1 MFVRS
6 KKVGNWTYLQIVEN
20 RREDGKVRQR
30 VVASLGRLDRLR
42 ESGDLDS
49 LIRSAVRFS
58 ESVLVVSAHRKGKA
72 VEVSNRRIGAGL
84 VFERLWKELGCK
96 EVIGAL
102 QSPRYFQFSLER
114 AVFLTVL
121 HRLFS
126 PGSDRAAEKWKEAYA
141 LEGCADL
148 ALHQLYRAMDW
159 LGEELPAAKQAAHT
173 RYSPRCVKDEVE
185 ERLFARRRDLFTK
198 LDLVFFDTTSL
209 RFDGRGGRELGRW
222 GHSKDK
228 RPECRQ
234 MIVGVVLDGE
244 GVPVC
249 CEMWPGNT
257 TDAKVLVPLA
267 MRLQRRFG
275 IENVCVVADRGMVS
289 EEVLEEIEAMGW
301 GYIVGARLRT
311 VKEVRDQVLSH
322 PGRYREVIPARSKG
336 KDPAPL
342 KVKEVRIEER
352 RYVLCLNED
361 EKQGD
366 AESRQAIVESLRRKL
381 EGSDKALV
389 GNKGYRRFLKKRK
402 GGFQIDEEK
411 MEAEARFDGKWVLR
425 TNLELQTC
433 ETALKYKQLW
443 MVEEMIRSL
452 KSVLRTRPVYHQ
464 SDSAIRGHV
473 FCSFLAL
480 MLRKELQQRLDEAGR
495 NVEWD
500 DLIRDLDR
508 LEEIE
513 IEADSRRFML
523 RTQTKGVA
531 GIVCQTAGVALP
543 PTVRRLGE
551 EKAP

>member
-6 KKVGNWTYLQIVEN
+6 KRVGNWTYLQIVEN
-20 RREDGKVRQR
+20 RREKGRVRQR
-30 VVASLGRLDRLR
+30 VVASLGRLDRLQA
-42 ESGDLDS
+42 SGELDS

-58 ESVLVVSAHRKGKA
+58 ESVLAVSAHRKGKA
-72 VEVSNRRIGAGL
+72 VEVSNRRIGPGL
-84 VFERLWKELGCK
+84 VFERLWKELGCAQ
-96 EVIGAL
+96 VIEAL
-102 QSPRYFQFSLER
+102 QAPRYFRFSLER

-126 PGSDRAAEKWKEAYA
+126 PGSDRAAEKWKDAYA
-141 LEGCADL
+141 LQGCGGL

-159 LGEELPAAKQAAHT
+159 LGEELPAGRQAAHT

-185 ERLFARRRDLFTK
+185 ERLLARRRDLFSS

-234 MIVGVVLDGE
+234 MIVGVVLDSE
-244 GVPVC
+244 GVPIC

-267 MRLQRRFG
+267 RRLQRRFG
-275 IENVCVVADRGMVS
+275 IERVCVVADRGMVS
-289 EEVLEEIEAMGW
+289 EPALEQIEQMGW

-311 VKEVRDQVLSH
+311 VKQVREQVLSH
-322 PGRYREVIPARSKG
+322 PGRYQEVIPVRRKV

-342 KVKEVRIEER
+342 KVKQVKIDER
-352 RYVLCLNED
+352 RYVVCLNEE
-361 EKQGD
+361 EKQSD
-366 AESRQAIVESLRRKL
+366 ADSRQAIVESLRRKL

-389 GNKGYRRFLKKRK
+389 GNKGYRRYLKKRK
-402 GGFQIDEEK
+402 GGFEIDEQK
-411 MEAEARFDGKWVLR
+411 MQAEARFDGKWVLR
-425 TNLELQTC
+425 TNLDLPTSD
-433 ETALKYKQLW
+433 TALKYKQLW
-443 MVEEMIRSL
+443 MVEQMIRSL

-480 MLRKELQQRLDEAGR
+480 MLRKELQQRLERAGR
-495 NVEWD
+495 HIEWD

-513 IEADSRRFML
+513 IEAEGRRFVL
-523 RTQTKGVA
+523 RTQTAGVS
-531 GIVCQTAGVALP
+531 GVVCQAAGVALP
-543 PTVRRLGE
+543 PTVRRLPE
-551 EKAP
+551 EKVS